1 MVVGCMAI
9 HLCKC
14 IYNQSKGR
22 GLGKKLTGPGGHRFT
37 DRQEQ
42 NRLIQV
48 LTKTSGRHGWP
59 THFLERQLR
68 DTWDMA

>member
-9 HLCKC
+9 HLCQC
-14 IYNQSKGR
+14 INQRKER
-22 GLGKKLTGPGGHRFT
+22 KLERKLTGAGGDRFT

-48 LTKTSGRHGWP
+48 LTKTSDRHGWP